1 MKKVMGLVVLVAV
14 VIAAII
20 SFARSG
26 GAETTEYRFV
36 AIEEGDVEAVVAS
49 TGSLSAV
56 TTVQVGTQVSGQV
69 AEIFVDFNARVKKG
83 QLVARI
89 DPTLLQQAVR
99 DAEANLERVQ
109 ADLANRER
117 EFERTERLHQ
127 SQGVT
132 DSEYDTAEYNVAVAR
147 ASLKSAQ
154 VSLERAENNLS
165 YSLIYAPIDGV
176 VIERNVDV
184 GQTVAASLSAPQLFL
199 IANDLRQL
207 EILAAVDESDIGR
220 IEDGQTARFTVQ
232 AYPDETFTGLV
243 RQVRLQSTT
252 QENVVNYTVV
262 INVENPDGRL
272 LPGMTATVDFLV
284 ETVSSVLKVPNAA
297 LRFRPSADMI
307 TEVRERMQ
315 ERFRAVREGSGDST
329 GTPTAGRGERRRPG
343 GQGGEGRE
351 GAPGSG
357 ARGPGAGGFGGG
369 GFGAGGGS
377 PDIGQIW
384 YVDEEGNL
392 SVARVRIGI
401 TDGQS
406 TEIEGRGIQ
415 LEPGMEVIAG
425 ITTSNQ
431 ASQTST
437 NPFQQQNQGDRRGP
451 GRGF

>member
-1 MKKVMGLVVLVAV
+1 MKKVLGLVALVAV

-26 GAETTEYRFV
+26 GAETAEYRFV
-36 AIEEGDVEAVVAS
+36 TIEEGDIEAVVAS

-69 AEIFVDFNARVKKG
+69 AEIFVDFNDRVQKG
-83 QLVARI
+83 QLIARI
-89 DPTLLQQAVR
+89 DPTLLQQTVR

-117 EFERTERLHQ
+117 EFERTARLHE

-154 VSLERAENNLS
+154 VSLERAQNNLS

-220 IEDGQTARFTVQ
+220 IEEGQMTRFTVQ

-284 ETVSSVLKVPNAA
+284 ETVSEVLKVPNAA
-297 LRFRPSADMI
+297 LRFRPSADMM

-315 ERFRAVREGSGDST
+315 ERFRAAREAAEDST
-329 GTPTAGRGERRRPG
+329 DARATRRGEGDRPEG
-343 GQGGEGRE
+343 GRAGGI
-351 GAPGSG
+351 
-357 ARGPGAGGFGGG
+357 GAGGAGAS
-369 GFGAGGGS
+369 GFGASGGR
-377 PDIGQIW
+377 PDIGQLW
-384 YVDEEGNL
+384 YVDEAGNL

-406 TEIEGRGIQ
+406 TEIEARGIQ
-415 LEPGMEVIAG
+415 LEAGMEVIAG
-425 ITTSNQ
+425 ITTGSQ

-437 NPFQQQNQGDRRGP
+437 NPFQQNQGDRRGP
-451 GRGF
+451 PRGF